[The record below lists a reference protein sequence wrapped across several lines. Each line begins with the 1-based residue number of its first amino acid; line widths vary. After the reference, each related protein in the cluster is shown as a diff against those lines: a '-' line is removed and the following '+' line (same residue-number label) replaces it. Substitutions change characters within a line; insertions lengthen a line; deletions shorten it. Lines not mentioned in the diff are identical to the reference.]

1 MENKTSGSVHWSFWL
16 IGAVALIWNAM
27 GVMNFMAQMFAGD
40 LSFMPEWWRA
50 VIESRPLWAT
60 VAMAVA
66 VFGGVLGAILLL
78 LRKSAAIYLFI
89 LSLNG
94 AVLAIVHAVGVAGA
108 GPRQIFEA
116 VVMPVVVAGFMIWY
130 AKLARRRGWFNPR
143 DTTG

>member
-1 MENKTSGSVHWSFWL
+1 
-16 IGAVALIWNAM
+16 M
-27 GVMNFMAQMFAGD
+27 GVMNFFAQLFASD

-60 VAMAVA
+60 LAMALA

-78 LRKSAAIYLFI
+78 LRKPAAIYLFI

-94 AVLAIVHAVGVAGA
+94 TVFAIVHAAGVAGA

-116 VVMPVVVAGFMIWY
+116 VVMPVVVAGFLIWY
-130 AKLARRRGWFNPR
+130 AKLARRRGWFNQR
-143 DTTG
+143 ETTY